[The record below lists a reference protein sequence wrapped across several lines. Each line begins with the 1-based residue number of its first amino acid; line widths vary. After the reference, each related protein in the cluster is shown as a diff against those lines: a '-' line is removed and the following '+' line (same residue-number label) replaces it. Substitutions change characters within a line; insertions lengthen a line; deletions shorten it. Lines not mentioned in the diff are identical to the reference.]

1 MSCLDVGKKLFLN
14 YQHGSP
20 YFASFAASHESETF
34 GGGRFYAYPRG
45 IHFEDFCKT
54 LSHLGYVPGKFR
66 LLQRNGDVGIAYPE
80 SVFFYK
86 SHYSGEQNLAVYS
99 FEFVRIVRKVLPD
112 VSQCQGTQTGIAQR
126 VYGNI
131 SVRMGYKAILRVNF
145 DTA

>member
-1 MSCLDVGKKLFLN
+1 MPIFTVKR
-14 YQHGSP
+14 Q
-20 YFASFAASHESETF
+20 
-34 GGGRFYAYPRG
+34 
-45 IHFEDFCKT
+45 
-54 LSHLGYVPGKFR
+54 VPGSKNRIRVNGDIRCR
-66 LLQRNGDVGIAYPE
+66 LVRLIGSDGEMVGDVGIAYPE